1 LKSFLNSKHWA
12 GRSAWYDRRVR
23 NAEAAGSN
31 PARSTNLYASFGIS
45 PMNPNPFQAN
55 NHEILVN
62 PRMLEEFEEFMRVNM
77 RLEPTTARDTRDTIK
92 RYLAHANNTVSYD
105 TASAYLKT
113 YLCKAPKTYN
123 SQITYLR
130 RFIRDY
136 LKAPECIVAFKMAPV
151 DFNGKTFNLPTKAQM
166 KLAFEALPT
175 DEMKA
180 LFLFTATTGLRKS
193 EILDLTKDKID
204 FKTRAVI
211 PQHFTRVKR
220 SGITFYSEETEIWLN
235 KMLASQSSEHQTLF
249 NISDRQRKK
258 LWLTA
263 TKVAKVKITPQILR
277 VWFSMEMGD
286 AGVPDRFVDIFQG
299 RAPRS
304 VLGKHYTAKGIER
317 LKGIYDKANLNLLN

>member
-1 LKSFLNSKHWA
+1 
-12 GRSAWYDRRVR
+12 
-23 NAEAAGSN
+23 
-31 PARSTNLYASFGIS
+31 
-45 PMNPNPFQAN
+45 
-55 NHEILVN
+55 
-62 PRMLEEFEEFMRVNM
+62 MRVNM

-92 RYLAHANNTVSYD
+92 RYLAHANNTVSYE

-130 RFIRDY
+130 RFIRDF

-151 DFNGKTFNLPTKAQM
+151 DFSGKTFNLPTKAQL

-175 DEMKA
+175 DEMKT

-193 EILDLTKDKID
+193 EILKLTKDKVD

-235 KMLASQSSEHQTLF
+235 KILASQSSEHQTLF

-258 LWLTA
+258 LWMTA

-277 VWFSMEMGD
+277 VWFSMEMGEQ
-286 AGVPDRFVDIFQG
+286 GIPDRFVDIFQG

-304 VLGKHYTAKGIER
+304 VLAKHYTAKGIER
-317 LKGIYDKANLNLLN
+317 LKTIYEKTDLRIIN